1 MLFSGGRKVSWGQL
15 KENNKKNEEK
25 ETVEASN
32 QHGLRGGDIDGSDD
46 DYLIDGLST
55 SNTTT
60 SSSSKEEEEEEE
72 ISSEDLEELEEVV
85 VEESGGVKE
94 VKVRMSILE
103 VYNDSL
109 RDLLSPVPDDTRLA

>member
-1 MLFSGGRKVSWGQL
+1 M
-15 KENNKKNEEK
+15 NK
-25 ETVEASN
+25 S
-32 QHGLRGGDIDGSDD
+32 I
-46 DYLIDGLST
+46 IDGLST
-55 SNTTT
+55 SNTT
-60 SSSSKEEEEEEE
+60 SSSKEEEEEE